1 MASPGV
7 AISASAVADASRT
20 TVAGWST
27 ALQPGRRPRREA
39 RAAAAGSAGSEFV
52 TL

>member
-7 AISASAVADASRT
+7 AISASAVADASGT
-20 TVAGWST
+20 TVAGWIA
-27 ALQPGRRPRREA
+27 ALQPARRPRREA
-39 RAAAAGSAGSEFV
+39 RAAAARSAGSEIV